1 MRHKAERESRK
12 QVLRGQGREIHAVPD
27 DDFEQAIRGLPER
40 MASRLAFMSPEHH
53 MIRDFVVRELPRQN
67 RPISPLRIAQITAL
81 SVEKVAG
88 ILEDLE
94 RHLFFLVR
102 NPAGDVSWAFPVT
115 TCRTPHFNSLS
126 QPPTIPSAPEQ
137 RMLLLRPSCKDAFE
151 AKS

>member
-12 QVLRGQGREIHAVPD
+12 QILRGQGREIHAVPD

-67 RPISPLRIAQITAL
+67 RAISPLRIAQIAAL
-81 SVEKVAG
+81 SVEKVAV

-94 RHLFFLVR
+94 MHLFFLVR

-115 TCRTPHFNSLS
+115 TCRTPHRLTFS
-126 QPPTIPSAPEQ
+126 TGDKTFGA
-137 RMLLLRPSCKDAFE
+137 
-151 AKS
+151 